1 MGCFH
6 KGNELT
12 CILPWLYYYQLK
24 VHWKECSELCNKV
37 FLLSV
42 YVCKKQWCVLL
53 ASSFLTLQT
62 GYTLA
67 VAEQVLEFEHR
78 DLHWGNVLVSE
89 TTEKNVTFKLCG
101 KEYTV
106 PTQGVRVSTYS
117 LRNRKCHIAVYDP

>member
-1 MGCFH
+1 M
-6 KGNELT
+6 
-12 CILPWLYYYQLK
+12 YYYQLK
-24 VHWKECSELCNKV
+24 VHWNEYSELYNKV

-42 YVCKKQWCVLL
+42 YVCKKECCVLL
-53 ASSFLTLQT
+53 VSPFLTLQT

-78 DLHWGNVLVSE
+78 DLHWGNVLISE

-106 PTQGVRVSTYS
+106 PTRGVQVST
-117 LRNRKCHIAVYDP
+117 

>member
-1 MGCFH
+1 M
-6 KGNELT
+6 
-12 CILPWLYYYQLK
+12 Y
-24 VHWKECSELCNKV
+24 NKV

-42 YVCKKQWCVLL
+42 YMCKKQCCVLL
-53 ASSFLTLQT
+53 VSPFLTLQT

-106 PTQGVRVSTYS
+106 PTQGVRVST
-117 LRNRKCHIAVYDP
+117 